1 MGQRPADDRDPERR
15 LGDIPATAMLPA
27 PARYGDVV
35 DRPSPTQRVD
45 DHGTVQVDPDEFES
59 FDDHDSTTV
68 VDAGAP
74 D

>member
-1 MGQRPADDRDPERR
+1 
-15 LGDIPATAMLPA
+15 MLPA

-45 DHGTVQVDPDEFES
+45 DHDTVQVDPDEFES
-59 FDDHDSTTV
+59 FDEVDSTTV

-74 D
+74 N